1 MPANRIAHP
10 RGLSGWITASPLLG
24 GGNGH
29 ATPLPPGAGEPAVV
43 AAVEGVPERARGWW
57 ALGGLGYRVVLT
69 PFLMAGAVAAWGSAA
84 SPYVWALAVLLV
96 VDVALLAGLAAGR
109 LRRLLRSNLF
119 FAADILVA
127 VALNL
132 WMSASVPQGSF
143 AVGGRDTF
151 WWYGIGT
158 VGLWTGLRG
167 ARTGL
172 AMVVGAGLLQLVMVR
187 LNGATLGLVG
197 WMQFLW
203 RYLWMWTG
211 LGVAVVVMR
220 LARLGGNQ
228 AVRAGLRAGQAT
240 QRADMLRELHDT
252 VLQTL
257 EGLALRI
264 GNGSQS
270 PEVRL
275 REARAIAAA
284 QAEELRKVLS
294 EDRAAAPAALE
305 LRLQRLAGQL
315 QRDGL
320 RIELVTA
327 LGPAPEL
334 PGEVLDAMEGAV
346 REALTNVV
354 KHAGVGRVVVQAAA
368 AGDGIEVTVRD
379 QGRGFDPATVTDGYG
394 MVGSIR
400 ARMAQVGGTAEVWS
414 APGKGTRVRLRV
426 AAVPRPAWSWVASRW
441 AGVLTARF
449 ARQRAPGWGSS
460 AAADPGALAA
470 QTFGWFALAVLGY
483 RIAVIPLTAVNTLA
497 NLPSQI
503 PLGPLAVVL
512 GVLLVANLALLAGGG
527 SDRPGGLLE
536 STALLLVDTVVA
548 VAVSLWVSVAM
559 PDGSFYLMGHDVFM
573 PYVLAVVVLW
583 TTLRGL
589 RTGVVLLAGVAVLE
603 LVMGLVNGIPL
614 DAVGWS
620 EFLNRFAT
628 ACLAVALPLVVMD
641 AARRG
646 GRLQAAEGL
655 HAGRATERARLL
667 RDTHERALHTLET
680 IVARADAVDDSPMVR
695 AREVQA
701 LARGQAAEL
710 RAILQADRGHALGGL
725 AAGLRALAG
734 QSRRDGLA
742 VELVSSQLS
751 KEPGSAA
758 GAALLAAT
766 HEALL
771 WVTAAEARRV
781 VIRAS
786 SRPDGVQVTVR
797 GHGDGNRPQGPAK
810 PSDRIGQELRRVGG
824 KVETWSAPG
833 RGARVTL
840 WAPA

>member
-10 RGLSGWITASPLLG
+10 RALTGWITASPLLG
-24 GGNGH
+24 DDNGH
-29 ATPLPPGAGEPAVV
+29 ATALPPVAGDSAVV

-57 ALGGLGYRVVLT
+57 ALGGLAYRVVLT
-69 PFLMAGAVAAWGSAA
+69 PFLMAGAVAAWGAAA

-109 LRRLLRSNLF
+109 LRGLLRSNLF
-119 FAADILVA
+119 FAVDILVA

-172 AMVVGAGLLQLVMVR
+172 AMVVGAGLLQLAMVR

-203 RYLWMWTG
+203 RYLWVWTG
-211 LGVAVVVMR
+211 LAVAVVVMR
-220 LARLGGNQ
+220 LARSGGNL
-228 AVRAGLRAGQAT
+228 AVRAGLRAGQAI

-264 GNGSQS
+264 GSGSLPS
-270 PEVRL
+270 EVRL
-275 REARAIAAA
+275 REARVIAVA
-284 QAEELRKVLS
+284 QAEELRQVLS
-294 EDRAAAPAALE
+294 EDRAAAPVALE
-305 LRLQRLAGQL
+305 VRLQRLAGL
-315 QRDGL
+315 AQRDDL

-327 LGPAPEL
+327 LGSAPEL
-334 PGEVLDAMEGAV
+334 PGEVLDAVEGAV

-368 AGDGIEVTVRD
+368 VDDGIEVTVRD
-379 QGRGFDPATVTDGYG
+379 HGRGFDRETVTDGYG

-400 ARMAQVGGTAEVWS
+400 ARMTQVGGTAEVWS

-426 AAVPRPAWSWVASRW
+426 AAVPRPAWSWLATRW

-449 ARQRAPGWGSS
+449 ARQRAPGWGGNS
-460 AAADPGALAA
+460 AANPGALAA

-497 NLPSQI
+497 NLPGQL

-512 GVLLVANLALLAGGG
+512 GALLVANLALLAGGG
-527 SDRPGGLLE
+527 SHRLRGLLE
-536 STALLLVDTVVA
+536 SNALLTVDTVVA
-548 VAVSLWVSVAM
+548 VAVSLWVSAVM
-559 PDGSFYLMGHDVFM
+559 PEGSFYLMGHDVFM

-583 TTLRGL
+583 TTLRGP
-589 RTGVVLLAGVAVLE
+589 RTGVLLLAGVAVLE
-603 LVMGLVNGIPL
+603 LVMGLVNGVPL
-614 DAVGWS
+614 DAVGWP

-628 ACLAVALPLVVMD
+628 ACLAVALPLVVMA

-646 GRLQAAEGL
+646 GHLQAAEGL
-655 HAGRATERARLL
+655 SAGRETERARLL
-667 RDTHERALHTLET
+667 RDTHERARRTLDA
-680 IVARADAVDDSPMVR
+680 IAARVDAVDASPVVR
-695 AREVQA
+695 VREVQA

-710 RAILQADRGHALGGL
+710 RAILQADRDRALGGL
-725 AAGLRALAG
+725 VAGLRALAG

-751 KEPGSAA
+751 TEPGSAA

-766 HEALL
+766 HEALS

-781 VIRAS
+781 VIRAI

-797 GHGDGNRPQGPAK
+797 GHGDGDRPQGPAK
-810 PSDRIGQELRRVGG
+810 PSDRIGLELRRVGG
-824 KVETWSAPG
+824 QVETWSAPG